1 MHMRHL
7 CTRHNLGSRFRQL
20 HMRVGVIWLALAL
33 AIGFALVEWGVAS
46 RFGFLLVLPLTLGT
60 YALLA
65 GSFGVC
71 FYNGMR
77 GQRRADH
84 GAEVVPDPSLR
95 QRLIRQG
102 VTLAGVSCTLA
113 GIATAVFVVS
123 T

>member
-1 MHMRHL
+1 MHMRPL

-20 HMRVGVIWLALAL
+20 HMRAGVIGLAVALAL
-33 AIGFALVEWGVAS
+33 GFGLVEWGVAS
-46 RFGFLLVLPLTLGT
+46 RFGFLLALPLTFGT
-60 YALLA
+60 YCLLA

-113 GIATAVFVVS
+113 GVATAVFVAS
-123 T
+123 A